1 MAGERAR
8 LRLPRS
14 IADAMLAHAGN
25 SPGVEICGLLGGT
38 DGTARRYYPVS
49 NIAEAPAREFLLDPR
64 GQIDAMRAMR
74 DSGETLLGIF
84 HSHPASPAH
93 PSPTDLA
100 RAAYPDTIYVI
111 AAPGQAGMIMNAFF
125 YDGDAFTQ
133 IDIEITET

>member
-14 IADAMLAHAGN
+14 LKDAMLAHAR
-25 SPGVEICGLLGGT
+25 SRPGVEVCGLLGGM
-38 DGTARRYYPVS
+38 DGAARRYYPVT

-64 GQIDAMRAMR
+64 DQIDAMRAMR
-74 DSGETLLGIF
+74 EKGEILLGIF

-111 AAPGQAGMIMNAFF
+111 AAPGQAGMVMNAFF
-125 YDGDAFTQ
+125 YDGDAFTG